1 MKWWYPSTSHN
12 LIILGFY
19 VDKNKKKA
27 VFLTQ
32 TQMLGDILRPA
43 DAQVY
48 KLQSG
53 CKLSKGS
60 LTPKRWQT

>member
-1 MKWWYPSTSHN
+1 MKWWYPSTSHD

-32 TQMLGDILRPA
+32 TQMLADILRPA
-43 DAQVY
+43 DAQV
-48 KLQSG
+48 
-53 CKLSKGS
+53 
-60 LTPKRWQT
+60 